1 MNLSG
6 NDVVVIPQGGGKSL
20 VIADFVH
27 RTGKPALI
35 LNPTR
40 EILEQNMEKFLTY
53 VDKSE
58 VGVYS
63 ASMDRKDINNFTF
76 GTIQSMYKR
85 PELFA
90 NFNLAIVDECD
101 LVPMNKMNS
110 MYGKFFRAANIHKV
124 IGFTGTPYRQDTYYQ
139 EPSMGWAAYRERKSK
154 GLITPLTVVTTTKM
168 ITRYSDGF
176 WSRMLYALNTD
187 HLMEQGYLSP
197 LRYIDGTI
205 LDHSQLKLNKTQSE
219 FDLEDYEDKIKN
231 EFDRIVEA
239 VNQSKQIRN
248 HVLVFCT
255 SIKQA
260 NALQKFFEGSAVVTS
275 ETGKRE
281 RNKIIKDFKDG
292 KIPVVFNV
300 SVLTVGFDFLELD
313 CIVLARPT
321 RSLRLHLQILGRGT
335 RLHEDKQF
343 CLIVDLAGNVKSL
356 GKLEEIKVVKK
367 DGWNVVSPAQPDGFH
382 MKPLFSFLL
391 KENDTL

>member
-1 MNLSG
+1 
-6 NDVVVIPQGGGKSL
+6 
-20 VIADFVH
+20 
-27 RTGKPALI
+27 
-35 LNPTR
+35 
-40 EILEQNMEKFLTY
+40 
-53 VDKSE
+53 
-58 VGVYS
+58 
-63 ASMDRKDINNFTF
+63 
-76 GTIQSMYKR
+76 
-85 PELFA
+85 
-90 NFNLAIVDECD
+90 
-101 LVPMNKMNS
+101 
-110 MYGKFFRAANIHKV
+110 
-124 IGFTGTPYRQDTYYQ
+124 
-139 EPSMGWAAYRERKSK
+139 
-154 GLITPLTVVTTTKM
+154 
-168 ITRYSDGF
+168 
-176 WSRMLYALNTD
+176 
-187 HLMEQGYLSP
+187 
-197 LRYIDGTI
+197 
-205 LDHSQLKLNKTQSE
+205 LKLNKTQSE

-275 ETGKRE
+275 ETGKCE
-281 RNKIIKDFKDG
+281 RNKIIKDFKAG

-300 SVLTVGFDFLELD
+300 SVLTVGFDFPELH